1 MPPRRAALAFAACV
15 CLSCGHFVELSSV
28 RCLELQ
34 GQLPIGDV
42 GVKWS
47 DELER
52 DARDICDGENLCAG
66 YMRYTGD
73 DERNCIEWCGRPQ
86 FCAFAANEVDD
97 DPTPPLVGNPSW
109 TSYVKAEYL
118 KALGVTPMDLYA
130 MLPGY
135 QRPKTPL
142 EDEPRTLNC
151 SDFGSSPLE
160 SRVSLIPGD
169 ATELPPGADC
179 YVAFQAAGQSRTQLP
194 VQGILSEVEDPL
206 LPVFSASVPDQDF
219 APGTALPGE
228 PRRFFFDAIPEFP
241 TTVAYRKKY
250 TLSVYFLSQDSYC
263 AGPNGTRLFAESVKE
278 DMLAQHVYVEDGTH
292 ETRMAAF
299 KHYHFT
305 MLCGDFSEHPFPPLA
320 LIYSLAYVAH
330 AMVPEHIHWKASR
343 MFFHLPDAAQGVRST
358 KVLGLEAYLEH
369 LMVAKSKEKIMEF
382 KETFTL
388 LMQVLFRYRYA
399 EPVPRRAEVAACGL
413 CDAEARLQRRAKAE
427 DPDEAVAVVFCV
439 MSRRSAHELRQVLRD
454 TWGRSLV
461 EKAPAVVQRFFVGTA
476 ANASHQLHDLDKGDV
491 VELPV
496 VESYRTLNL
505 KALVMLSW
513 AEKRYPNLQWLV
525 RHDDDVYL
533 RAPALLAQLA
543 SRPPVRYL
551 WGMIDHGSSP
561 VRDPEHQHY
570 NSYEQFPKQD
580 HPSWGDIFPPYAR
593 GLLWAMSADLV
604 AAIVEAFN
612 ADVEELRL
620 ERAGE
625 ILGEAAA
632 NTVPHPDDPA
642 VGVLIAG
649 LVQGGMSINLDD
661 RDFNSFSL
669 NPSCNSTFS
678 NIHNRTWVVHH
689 VQPETMRC
697 MWELDTAEAAQGIA
711 SQNSATDASNRIFP
725 DLCLCSTEVVEEE
738 DGEEEPFW
746 YDRPVSDGKAGERQ
760 FLGRGLAQEA
770 RGATEVAAEVH
781 QRGAA
786 VAAGG
791 STRAR
796 RTESDHWCRA
806 SSRRSRVRF
815 AAPTEPESRKPLTA
829 STQTQ
834 RGAKDPGRSAHRAN
848 RGSEALT
855 SLWWRKATD
864 KNTPGPPG
872 VASRGALSGEP
883 ARGPAAAAACSTLPA
898 GSRGNLV
905 LEHIFA
911 RAELNTEAAAGDR
924 GGESELGKLGVGFT
938 GRWSAGL
945 RELGSSKDEQPERF
959 ATKTAEAYPAGGW
972 DNRTL
977 AFFWGSEV
985 RQGTSCP
992 TVFDDFPQGVIKRH
1006 VEETT
1011 RARAP
1016 RRRSTSP
1023 PNLAAMSSQPRASS
1037 SETRESSRSSC
1048 RSLIFN
1054 LQDAQQAV
1062 LRATAESTALP
1073 LKEETQV
1080 PVENAEN
1087 TDAVSA

>member
-15 CLSCGHFVELSSV
+15 CLSCGHFVELRSV

-42 GVKWS
+42 AVKWS
-47 DELER
+47 DELEK
-52 DARDICDGENLCAG
+52 DARDICDGESLCAG

-169 ATELPPGADC
+169 ATELPPDADC

-206 LPVFSASVPDQDF
+206 LPVFSASAPDQDF
-219 APGTALPGE
+219 APGTASPGE

-263 AGPNGTRLFAESVKE
+263 AGPNGTQLFAESVKE
-278 DMLAQHVYVEDGTH
+278 DMLAQHVYIEDGTH
-292 ETRMAAF
+292 ETREAAF

-358 KVLGLEAYLEH
+358 RVLGLEAYLEN

-413 CDAEARLQRRAKAE
+413 CDAEARQQRRAKAE
-427 DPDEAVAVVFCV
+427 DPDKAVAVVFCV

-476 ANASHQLHDLDKGDV
+476 ANESHQLHDLDKGDV

-533 RAPALLAQLA
+533 RAPALLTQLA

-612 ADVEELRL
+612 ADVEE
-620 ERAGE
+620 RAGE
-625 ILGEAAA
+625 VLGEAAA

-746 YDRPVSDGKAGERQ
+746 YDR
-760 FLGRGLAQEA
+760 
-770 RGATEVAAEVH
+770 
-781 QRGAA
+781 
-786 VAAGG
+786 
-791 STRAR
+791 
-796 RTESDHWCRA
+796 
-806 SSRRSRVRF
+806 SRF
-815 AAPTEPESRKPLTA
+815 
-829 STQTQ
+829 
-834 RGAKDPGRSAHRAN
+834 
-848 RGSEALT
+848 
-855 SLWWRKATD
+855 
-864 KNTPGPPG
+864 
-872 VASRGALSGEP
+872 
-883 ARGPAAAAACSTLPA
+883 
-898 GSRGNLV
+898 
-905 LEHIFA
+905 
-911 RAELNTEAAAGDR
+911 
-924 GGESELGKLGVGFT
+924 
-938 GRWSAGL
+938 
-945 RELGSSKDEQPERF
+945 
-959 ATKTAEAYPAGGW
+959 
-972 DNRTL
+972 
-977 AFFWGSEV
+977 
-985 RQGTSCP
+985 
-992 TVFDDFPQGVIKRH
+992 
-1006 VEETT
+1006 
-1011 RARAP
+1011 
-1016 RRRSTSP
+1016 
-1023 PNLAAMSSQPRASS
+1023 
-1037 SETRESSRSSC
+1037 
-1048 RSLIFN
+1048 
-1054 LQDAQQAV
+1054 
-1062 LRATAESTALP
+1062 
-1073 LKEETQV
+1073 
-1080 PVENAEN
+1080 N
-1087 TDAVSA
+1087 TDRKSVV